1 MPPPPGMDAG
11 PEPPPPPR
19 KLPEGFALRV
29 RLTRNLP
36 MIIGLVFTFL
46 GGMMTL
52 AMIGAK
58 TWAALFPG
66 FFLLGGLGM
75 LKMGIQQGS
84 QTLDAFRN
92 GLAVKGR
99 AASVRQ
105 DMQTTVNGRHPWEII
120 YTFESEG
127 YPREGKTMTWE
138 VETANRLQCGAPL
151 WVLVV
156 EGNPERNTVYPPI
169 R

>member
-19 KLPEGFALRV
+19 ALPDGFTLRV

-36 MIIGLVFTFL
+36 MILGLGFTLF
-46 GGMMTL
+46 GGIMTM
-52 AMIGAK
+52 AMVAAK
-58 TWAALFPG
+58 TWAALLPG

-75 LKMGIQQGS
+75 LKLGMQQS
-84 QTLDAFRN
+84 ASTLDAFKN
-92 GLAVKGR
+92 GRAVKGKS
-99 AASVRQ
+99 ASVRQ
-105 DMQTTVNGRHPWEII
+105 DMQTTVNGRHPWEIT
-120 YTFESEG
+120 YTFDAGG
-127 YPREGKTMTWE
+127 YPMEGKATTWE
-138 VETANRLQCGAPL
+138 TATANRFQCGTPL

-156 EGNPERNTVYPPI
+156 ENNPERNTPYPPI